1 MNIYDVSKKAGV
13 SIATVSRVLN
23 GNQNV
28 SDKTKERVLTVMEE
42 LGYTPNVFARGLGL
56 NTMHTIGILCSDSSD
71 AFLAN
76 AVYYLEQAL
85 RKNGYESF
93 LCCTGYELENKKN
106 YLRLLLSK
114 RVDAVILVG
123 SHYQEANKS
132 DNDYILSAA
141 EEVPVMM
148 INGYLNH
155 PNIYCTLCDDYQ
167 AVYDTVARL
176 AAHGRK
182 KFAFLYRSDSNSS
195 RTKIKGFRDS
205 VAAAGLTVSEDAV
218 KLCPNDISLTKEILT
233 ELYDTDA
240 SYDAILTS
248 EDSLAVAA
256 VKFAASAGIQVPN
269 DLEIVGYNNSL
280 LGICTEPEL
289 STLDNHVETLSIST
303 VNTLMRVLQGA
314 DVPNKTMISNDFIV
328 RGTAF

>member
-23 GNQNV
+23 GNPNV
-28 SDKTKERVLTVMEE
+28 SEKTKDKVLSVMDE

-71 AFLAN
+71 TFLAN
-76 AVYYLEQAL
+76 AVYYIEQAL

-93 LCCTGYELENKKN
+93 LCCTGYELENKKK
-106 YLRLLLSK
+106 YLHLLLSK

-123 SHYQEANKS
+123 SHYLEANKS

-141 EEVPVMM
+141 EKVPVMM

-155 PNIYCTLCDDYQ
+155 PNIFCTLCDDYQ
-167 AVYDTVARL
+167 AVYDAVIRL
-176 AAHGRK
+176 VSHGK
-182 KFAFLYRSDSNSS
+182 KNFLFLYRSDSSSS
-195 RTKIKGFRDS
+195 RSKIKGFKDGMT
-205 VAAAGLTVSEDAV
+205 AAGLPFSEDTV
-218 KLCPNDISLTKEILT
+218 CLCSNDIIATKDFLLSLYKEGHIF
-233 ELYDTDA
+233 
-240 SYDAILTS
+240 DAILTA
-248 EDSLAVAA
+248 EDVLAVGA
-256 VKFAASAGIQVPN
+256 VKFAGASGIRIPE

-289 STLDNHVETLSIST
+289 STLDNHVETLSITT
-303 VNTLMRVLQGA
+303 VNTLMRILNGA
-314 DVPNKTMISNDFIV
+314 DVPNKTTISNDFIA
-328 RGTAF
+328 RGTAY

>member
-23 GNQNV
+23 GNPNV
-28 SDKTKERVLTVMEE
+28 SEKTKERVLCVMEE

-71 AFLAN
+71 TFLAN
-76 AVYYLEQAL
+76 AVYYIEQAL

-106 YLRLLLSK
+106 YLRLLLEK
-114 RVDAVILVG
+114 RVDAVIMVG
-123 SHYQEANKS
+123 SHYLETNRQ
-132 DNDYILSAA
+132 DNDYIICAA

-182 KFAFLYRSDSNSS
+182 HFLFLYRSDSNSS
-195 RTKIKGFRDS
+195 RTKIRGFRDGM
-205 VAAAGLTVSEDAV
+205 AAAGLSLSEDAIQ
-218 KLCPNDISLTKEILT
+218 LCPNDILLTKDILLS
-233 ELYDTDA
+233 LYEEGHF
-240 SYDAILTS
+240 YDAILTA
-248 EDSLAVAA
+248 EDGLAVAA
-256 VKFAASAGIQVPN
+256 VKFAGSVGLRIPE

-280 LGICTEPEL
+280 LGICTQPEL
-289 STLDNHVETLSIST
+289 STLDNHVETLSITT
-303 VNTLMRVLQGA
+303 VTTLMRVLQGA
-314 DVPNKTMISNDFIV
+314 DVPNKTTISNDFV
-328 RGTAF
+328 ARGTAY

>member
-28 SDKTKERVLTVMEE
+28 SDKTKEKVLAVMDE

-93 LCCTGYELENKKN
+93 LCCTGHELENKKN

-123 SHYQEANKS
+123 SHYLEANKA
-132 DNDYILSAA
+132 DNDYIISAA

-167 AVYDTVARL
+167 AAHDAVGHLVS
-176 AAHGRK
+176 HGRK
-182 KFAFLYRSDSNSS
+182 QFAFLYRSDSNSS
-195 RTKIKGFRDS
+195 RTKLKGFRDGIE
-205 VAAAGLTVSEDAV
+205 AAGLTVSEDAV
-218 KLCPNDISLTKEILT
+218 KLCPEDIRSTQEVLAG
-233 ELYDTDA
+233 LYEQGTA
-240 SYDAILTS
+240 FDAILTS
-248 EDSLAVAA
+248 EDYLAVAA
-256 VKFAASAGIQVPN
+256 VKFAASKGIRVPE

-280 LGICTEPEL
+280 LCLCTEPEL
-289 STLDNHVETLSIST
+289 SSLDNHVETLSITT

-328 RGTAF
+328 RGTSY

>member
-233 ELYDTDA
+233 ELYDNDS

-256 VKFAASAGIQVPN
+256 VKFAASVSIQVPN

>member
-28 SDKTKERVLTVMEE
+28 SDKTKERVLAVMEE
-42 LGYTPNVFARGLGL
+42 LGYTPNAFARGLGL

-76 AVYYLEQAL
+76 AVYYLEQTL

-123 SHYQEANKS
+123 SHFLESTKS

-141 EEVPVMM
+141 AEVPVMM

-167 AVYDTVARL
+167 AVFDTVERL
-176 AAHGRK
+176 ASHGRK
-182 KFAFLYRSDSNSS
+182 HFAFLYRSDSSSS
-195 RTKIKGFRDS
+195 RTKIRGFRYGIT
-205 VAAAGLTVSEDAV
+205 AAGLTIAEDAIR
-218 KLCPNDISLTKEILT
+218 LCPNDILLTKDILT
-233 ELYDTDA
+233 SLYGEGT
-240 SYDAILTS
+240 SYDAILAS
-248 EDSLAVAA
+248 EDGLAVAA
-256 VKFAASAGIQVPN
+256 VKFAGQAGICVPEE
-269 DLEIVGYNNSL
+269 LEIVGYNNSL

-289 STLDNHVETLSIST
+289 STLDNHVETLSITT
-303 VNTLMRVLQGA
+303 VTNLMRVLQGA
-314 DVPNKTMISNDFIV
+314 DVPNKTMISNDFIA
-328 RGTAF
+328 RGTAY

>member
-123 SHYQEANKS
+123 SHYLEANKS
-132 DNDYILSAA
+132 DNDYIISAA

-167 AVYDTVARL
+167 AIYDTVTRL

-182 KFAFLYRSDSNSS
+182 RFTFLYRSDSSSS
-195 RTKIKGFRDS
+195 RIKIKGFRDS
-205 VAAAGLTVSEDAV
+205 IAAAGLTISEDAI
-218 KLCPNDISLTKEILT
+218 KLCPNDILLTKEILT
-233 ELYDTDA
+233 DLYHNDA

-256 VKFAASAGIQVPN
+256 VKFAGANGIRVPE
-269 DLEIVGYNNSL
+269 DMEIVGYNNSL

-289 STLDNHVETLSIST
+289 STLDNHVETLSITT

-328 RGTAF
+328 RGTAY

>member
-28 SDKTKERVLTVMEE
+28 SDKTKEKVLSVMEE

-76 AVYYLEQAL
+76 AVYYIEQTL

-93 LCCTGYELENKKN
+93 LCCTGYELENKKSS
-106 YLRLLLSK
+106 LRLLLSK
-114 RVDAVILVG
+114 RVDAIIMVG
-123 SHYQEANKS
+123 SHYLESNKS

-141 EEVPVMM
+141 NEVPVMM

-167 AVYDTVARL
+167 AVYDTVERIAS
-176 AAHGRK
+176 HGRK
-182 KFAFLYRSDSNSS
+182 NFAFLYRSDSSSS
-195 RTKIKGFRDS
+195 RTKIKGFKDGI
-205 VAAAGLTVSEDAV
+205 VAAGLTISEDAI
-218 KLCPNDISLTKEILT
+218 KLCPNDILRTKEILT
-233 ELYDTDA
+233 GLYA
-240 SYDAILTS
+240 EGISYDAILTA
-248 EDSLAVAA
+248 EDTLAVAA
-256 VKFAASAGIQVPN
+256 VKFADSSGLRVPE

-280 LGICTEPEL
+280 LCICTQPEL
-289 STLDNHVETLSIST
+289 STLDNHVETLSITT

-314 DVPNKTMISNDFIV
+314 DVPNKTMISNDFIA
-328 RGTAF
+328 RGTAY

>member
-28 SDKTKERVLTVMEE
+28 SDKTKEKVLSVMEE

-123 SHYQEANKS
+123 SHYLEMSKS

-167 AVYDTVARL
+167 AVYDTVERL
-176 AAHGRK
+176 ASHGK
-182 KFAFLYRSDSNSS
+182 KNFAFLYRSDSSSS
-195 RTKIKGFRDS
+195 RIKLKGFRDGMT
-205 VAAAGLTVSEDAV
+205 AAGLTVNEDAIR
-218 KLCPNDISLTKEILT
+218 LCPNDISLTKNILID
-233 ELYDTDA
+233 LYNNGT
-240 SYDAILTS
+240 SYDAILTA
-248 EDSLAVAA
+248 EDILAVAA
-256 VKFAASAGIQVPN
+256 VKFAGSVGLTVPE

-280 LGICTEPEL
+280 LCNCTEPEL
-289 STLDNHVETLSIST
+289 STVDNHVETLSITT

-328 RGTAF
+328 RGTAR

>member
-28 SDKTKERVLTVMEE
+28 SDKTKDKVLSVMKE

-76 AVYYLEQAL
+76 AVYYIEQAL

-123 SHYQEANKS
+123 SHYLEPNKA
-132 DNDYILSAA
+132 DNDYIISAA
-141 EEVPVMM
+141 NEVPVMM

-167 AVYDTVARL
+167 AVYDTVGRIAS
-176 AAHGRK
+176 HGK
-182 KFAFLYRSDSNSS
+182 KDFMFLYRSDSNSS
-195 RTKIKGFRDS
+195 RTKIRGFRDGIE
-205 VAAAGLTVSEDAV
+205 AAGLTLAEDAV
-218 KLCPNDISLTKEILT
+218 MFCPNDISETKEIL
-233 ELYDTDA
+233 L
-240 SYDAILTS
+240 SYYREGAKCDAILTS

-256 VKFAASAGIQVPN
+256 VKFAGSLGLRIPQ

-289 STLDNHVETLSIST
+289 STLDNHVETLSITT

-314 DVPNKTMISNDFIV
+314 DVPNKTTISNDFIV
-328 RGTAF
+328 RGTAY